1 MSERIKVRMKFEKTG
16 VVKFIGHL
24 DIMRYFQKAN
34 RRAGLDIAYSGGYS
48 PHQILSFAAPLGVGL
63 ESYGEYLDVEMESIT
78 SSQDIMDRLNQ
89 VNVPG
94 IRVTN
99 VVRLPEGTANAMAS
113 VAAARYQVRFREGYE
128 PRFDY
133 VGQLENFL
141 SREDIPYEKETKNG
155 SKVLNLRNAIYECKV
170 LGDAEN
176 HPAGLEM
183 LVNASSAGNIK
194 PGMVMEALYSF
205 CGDKLPEFALAV
217 TRVDTYTNTGTE
229 EEPNYVPLDSVG
241 ERF

>member
-63 ESYGEYLDVEMESIT
+63 ESYGEYLDVEMESVT
-78 SSQDIMDRLNQ
+78 TSQDIMERLNQ

-99 VVRLPEGTANAMAS
+99 VVRLPEGAANAMAS
-113 VAAARYQVRFREGYE
+113 VAAARYQVRFREGYA
-128 PRFDY
+128 PTFDY
-133 VGQLENFL
+133 TSQLDSFL
-141 SREDIPYEKETKNG
+141 AQDVIAYEKETKNG
-155 SKVLNLRNAIYECKV
+155 SKTLNLREAIYECTI
-170 LGDAEN
+170 LRDGEGS
-176 HPAGLEM
+176 PEGMEM

-194 PGMVMEALYSF
+194 PRMVVEAFYTF
-205 CGDKLPEFALAV
+205 CGETLPEFALAV
-217 TRVDTYTNTGTE
+217 TRMDTYTNAGTE
-229 EEPNYVPLDSVG
+229 EEPRFIPLDAVG
-241 ERF
+241 EQF

>member
-1 MSERIKVRMKFEKTG
+1 MSERIKIRMKFEKTG

-63 ESYGEYLDVEMESIT
+63 ESHGEYLDVEMESVT
-78 SSQDIMDRLNQ
+78 HSQDIMDRLNQ

-99 VVRLPEGTANAMAS
+99 VVRLPEGAANAMAS
-113 VAAARYQVRFREGYE
+113 VAAARYQVRFREVYE
-128 PRFDY
+128 PNFDY
-133 VGQLENFL
+133 ASQLTPFL
-141 SREDIPYEKETKNG
+141 EQEVIAYEKETKNG
-155 SKVLNLRNAIYECKV
+155 SKILNLREAIYECKV
-170 LGDAEN
+170 LPDTED
-176 HPAGLEM
+176 HPIGLEM

-194 PGMVMEALYSF
+194 PRMVVEALYTF
-205 CGDKLPEFALAV
+205 CGEVLPEFALAV
-217 TRVDTYTNTGTE
+217 TRVDTYTNAGTE
-229 EEPNYVPLDSVG
+229 QEPDYVPLDSVG

>member
-94 IRVTN
+94 IRVSN
-99 VVRLPEGTANAMAS
+99 VVRLPEGAANAMAS

-128 PRFDY
+128 PQFDY
-133 VGQLENFL
+133 AGQLESFL

-155 SKVLNLRNAIYECKV
+155 SKVLNLRDAIYECKV
-170 LGDAEN
+170 LVDAEN

-217 TRVDTYTNTGTE
+217 TRVDTYTNMGTE
-229 EEPNYVPLDSVG
+229 KEPDYVPLDSVG

>member
-99 VVRLPEGTANAMAS
+99 VVRLPEGAANAMAS

-155 SKVLNLRNAIYECKV
+155 SKVLNLRDAIYECKV
-170 LGDAEN
+170 LWDAEN
-176 HPAGLEM
+176 HPDGLEM

-194 PGMVMEALYSF
+194 PGMVIEALYSF

-217 TRVDTYTNTGTE
+217 TRVDTYTNAGTE